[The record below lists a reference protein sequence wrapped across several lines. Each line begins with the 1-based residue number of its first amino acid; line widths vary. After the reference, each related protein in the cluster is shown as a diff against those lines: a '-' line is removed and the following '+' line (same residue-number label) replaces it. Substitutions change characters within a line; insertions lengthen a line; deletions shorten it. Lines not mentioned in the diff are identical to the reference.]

1 MPLANLVLSD
11 GMVFTSKCLNET
23 PIVSGEI
30 VFSTSMFGYTEIL
43 TDPSFYGQIVVLANP
58 EIGNYGVN
66 FDDAQS
72 ENITVCGL
80 VIRQLSLSCSSYR
93 SQLTLQDWLLRQ
105 GIPVIFNVDTRAIIS
120 HIRDKGTMMASISCD
135 PSIIS
140 ILRHTEALS
149 SINEKRLTLNV
160 TVPKPIKVA
169 FGSGYHIVILD
180 FGTKKSIIRDLKNLG
195 ASVTL
200 LPCDSSVEEIFE
212 HEPDGL
218 LLSNGPGD
226 PKLESHAIDT
236 VSSIL
241 GKIPIFGICLGH
253 QILALALGFD
263 TYKLPFGHR
272 GSNQP
277 VIDQSGIKTTAQNH
291 GYAVSLPFNASSVNM
306 CINVSDNTNEGLFA
320 PDKFALSVQFH
331 PEGAP
336 GPRDA
341 NSYFNRFLDLI
352 DVFKSKKSRAPAQ
365 VKEKI

>member
-11 GMVFTSKCLNET
+11 GMVFTGRSLNET

-66 FDDAQS
+66 YDDVQS

-80 VIRQLSLSCSSYR
+80 VVRQLSLSCSSFR

-105 GIPVIFNVDTRAIIS
+105 GIPVIYHVDTRAIIS

-135 PSIIS
+135 QSIIS
-140 ILRHTEALS
+140 ILRHTEALC
-149 SINEKRLTLNV
+149 SINDKRLTLNV
-160 TVPKPIKVA
+160 SVSKPVKVA
-169 FGSGYHIVILD
+169 FGSNYHVVILD
-180 FGTKKSIIRDLKNLG
+180 FGTKKSIIKDLENLG

-200 LPCDSSVEEIFE
+200 LPCDSSAEEIFE
-212 HEPDGL
+212 YDPDGL

-226 PKLESHAIDT
+226 PKLECQAIDT
-236 VSSIL
+236 VSSLL
-241 GKIPIFGICLGH
+241 GKVPIFGICLGH

-277 VIDQSGIKTTAQNH
+277 VIDQNSIKTTAQNH
-291 GYAVSLPFNASSVNM
+291 GYAVSLPINAQQVSM

-331 PEGAP
+331 PEGSP

-341 NSYFNRFLDLI
+341 NFYFNRFFDLI
-352 DVFKSKKSRAPAQ
+352 KLFKSKKSWVSAQ

>member
-1 MPLANLVLSD
+1 MPFVNLVLSD
-11 GMVFTSKCLNET
+11 GQVFIGRCLKEN
-23 PIVSGEI
+23 PMVSGEI
-30 VFSTSMFGYTEIL
+30 VFSTSSLGYTEIL

-66 FDDAQS
+66 LDDIQS
-72 ENITVCGL
+72 ENITINGL
-80 VIRQLSLSCSSYR
+80 VVRQLSLSFSSYR
-93 SQLTLQDWLLRQ
+93 SHLTLRDWLLRQ

-135 PSIIS
+135 QSIIS
-140 ILRHTEALS
+140 ILRHTEHLS
-149 SINEKRLTLNV
+149 SINNKRLTLCV
-160 TVPKPIKVA
+160 SVPKPIKVV

-180 FGTKKSIIRDLKNLG
+180 FGVKKSIIKNLAHLG

-212 HEPDGL
+212 YKPDGL

-226 PKLESHAIDT
+226 PKLESQAIDT

-272 GSNQP
+272 GSNQA
-277 VIDQSGIKTTAQNH
+277 VIDKYGIKTTAQNH
-291 GYAVSLPFNASSVNM
+291 GFAAFLLSDDPVSM
-306 CINVSDNTNEGLFA
+306 CSNVSDNTNEGLFI

-341 NSYFNRFLDLI
+341 ILYFKQFFDLI
-352 DVFKSKKSRAPAQ
+352 DSFKSNSSWAKACSASH
-365 VKEKI
+365 ID